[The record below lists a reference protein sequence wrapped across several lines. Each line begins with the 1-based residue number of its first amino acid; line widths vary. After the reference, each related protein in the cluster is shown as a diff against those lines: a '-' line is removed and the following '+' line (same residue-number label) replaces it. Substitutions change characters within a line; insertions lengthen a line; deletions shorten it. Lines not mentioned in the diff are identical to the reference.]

1 MKRLLFLSAILIA
14 VIMSSCSGSDYKDY
28 VPADSKVVAKL
39 DFKEFITQTGIDQEK
54 LFKDIVEQYGDDVA
68 DFKNSG
74 LDLTSPFYIFA
85 RNSGSE
91 LVFGLVAKVADKA
104 QAEKFYAKSSKQQFK
119 QGADYD

>member
-1 MKRLLFLSAILIA
+1 MMKRLLFLSAILIA

-85 RNSGSE
+85 RNSGQE
-91 LVFGLVAKVADKA
+91 L
-104 QAEKFYAKSSKQQFK
+104 
-119 QGADYD
+119 